1 MRHGPAQT
9 LSLSPLPPPACCALW
24 SPFFCSHPGLAMVLE
39 AELKAVGR
47 AAAKVCL
54 VGVAGRLH
62 GKDESGLIP
71 NYTPIDF
78 WKAGISDSRGA
89 EAIY

>member
-1 MRHGPAQT
+1 MLFGPHSA
-9 LSLSPLPPPACCALW
+9 AHALGW
-24 SPFFCSHPGLAMVLE
+24 PMVLE
-39 AELKAVGR
+39 AELQAVGR

-62 GKDESGLIP
+62 GKDESGLVP
-71 NYTPIDF
+71 NYTPVDF

-89 EAIY
+89 EAIH

>member
-1 MRHGPAQT
+1 MLFGPQA
-9 LSLSPLPPPACCALW
+9 AAHALGW
-24 SPFFCSHPGLAMVLE
+24 PVVLE

-47 AAAKVCL
+47 AAAKVSL
-54 VGVAGRLH
+54 VGAAGRLH
-62 GKDESGLIP
+62 GKDESGLVP
-71 NYTPIDF
+71 NHTPVDF